1 MKRTTS
7 QHESLRP
14 GEHCRITEA
23 DWFDV
28 LESAELLHQW
38 GSALLVA
45 DDADAALVRAYWRDD
60 SATHRHT
67 AWRFDKATSER
78 VRENVVAIEQ
88 ASSQVATLLAQADAR
103 GSSTVDEMS
112 AQADASAGFT
122 QQAEDFYQ
130 DLLRLG
136 PKAS

>member
-1 MKRTTS
+1 MKRTRS
-7 QHESLRP
+7 QHEALLP

-23 DWFDV
+23 EWFDV

-60 SATHRHT
+60 SSARRHT
-67 AWRFDKATSER
+67 AWRFDKATSQR
-78 VRENVVAIEQ
+78 VRENVAAIEQ

-103 GSSTVDEMS
+103 GSSTIDELS

-122 QQAEDFYQ
+122 QLAEDFYQ
-130 DLLRLG
+130 ELLRLG
-136 PKAS
+136 PQTG